1 MDDKKQFIYDK
12 CDNCGT
18 IGHDYKQ
25 CNVPITSWGIIL
37 VKIIKDIDDSIK
49 IGDKTNIDVSDKTEG
64 IYINDTTYLKTICN
78 KMNTIKFLLIR
89 RKYSLGYTEF
99 IRGNYKKD
107 NIDGIIFLF
116 QQMTP
121 IEIKNINE
129 STFDEL
135 WDDFWTPENKKKN
148 HIKKKYF
155 ESKEN
160 FESLKNKKDVEL
172 SLEFYTKNVKSLY
185 DIPEWGFPKGRK
197 MKGETDMDCAIREFG
212 EETNFKIN
220 DIKIMSNV
228 KPIIENIVGT
238 NGVSY
243 RHIYFLAENITDIYP
258 EIGINNANEI
268 GDIGFFTYDESMTI
282 LREYHVEKKNIT
294 KNIYLYLLESLSNN
308 NDVEEIKQTKDKD
321 WVVESDD
328 F

>member
-1 MDDKKQFIYDK
+1 MDDKKNIYDK

-37 VKIIKDIDDSIK
+37 LKIIKNS
-49 IGDKTNIDVSDKTEG
+49 NIDFKNNEINVNIFDNKDG
-64 IYINDTTYLKTICN
+64 IYINNTACLKNICN
-78 KMNTIKFLLIR
+78 KMDRINFLLIR

-121 IEIKNINE
+121 HEIKQISK

-135 WDDFWTPENKKKN
+135 WDEFWTIENKRKS
-148 HIKKKYF
+148 HIKKKYI

-160 FESLKNKKDVEL
+160 FDCLKNKKDVEL
-172 SLEFYTKNVKSLY
+172 SLDFYTTNVKPFY
-185 DIPEWGFPKGRK
+185 DLPEWGFPKGRK
-197 MKGETDMDCAIREFG
+197 LKGETDLDCAIREFS
-212 EETNFKIN
+212 EETNFKSE
-220 DIKIMSNV
+220 DIRIMSNV
-228 KPIIENIVGT
+228 KPIIENIIGT
-238 NGVSY
+238 NGISY
-243 RHIYFLAENITDIYP
+243 RHIYFLAENMTNIKP
-258 EIGINNANEI
+258 EIGKNSSNEI
-268 GDIGFFTYDESMTI
+268 GDIGFFSYEETINI
-282 LREYHVEKKNIT
+282 LREYHVEKKKIT
-294 KNIYLYLLESLSNN
+294 KNIYLYILESLITS
-308 NDVEEIKQTKDKD
+308 DDSIIESKDKD
-321 WVVESDD
+321 WIVESDE